1 MTYSFTDED
10 KIMSPNTYF
19 YTEFN
24 GQEFLDEYFANREL
38 IIELSKEALEPLFV
52 ISDTQIKESLIQTSV
67 FLEKTYLSLQS
78 HHHSPN
84 AEVFS
89 EVDMI
94 LKKFEVSKRIY
105 DFYLPKFKKSDESDF
120 RTFHNYL
127 HFARI
132 LSVSYGITKK
142 LNYLNGMLKV
152 IDSLISVFNEL
163 SEKEKKNL
171 AWLAEKELNH
181 IRELTINLG
190 IEE

>member
-19 YTEFN
+19 YTEFK

-84 AEVFS
+84 AKVFS

-105 DFYLPKFKKSDESDF
+105 DFYLPKYK
-120 RTFHNYL
+120 HGL
-127 HFARI
+127 
-132 LSVSYGITKK
+132 L
-142 LNYLNGMLKV
+142 
-152 IDSLISVFNEL
+152 
-163 SEKEKKNL
+163 
-171 AWLAEKELNH
+171 
-181 IRELTINLG
+181 
-190 IEE
+190 

>member
-1 MTYSFTDED
+1 MVFWGEKNISCRWTSIQSIKLHCIKRWISFYQRT
-10 KIMSPNTYF
+10 KAHS
-19 YTEFN
+19 
-24 GQEFLDEYFANREL
+24 
-38 IIELSKEALEPLFV
+38 
-52 ISDTQIKESLIQTSV
+52 
-67 FLEKTYLSLQS
+67 
-78 HHHSPN
+78 SPN
-84 AEVFS
+84 AKVFS